1 MELKDIPNYAYEGY
15 IWFSDQP
22 KPKVLRNDRFEF
34 ENIGQNPFIIEA
46 LLWAEKEKV
55 AVHISH
61 THRYLIHIYD
71 LKTLENIDNKEISYL
86 AHKIDGVKK
95 LKFRQIWQSE
105 EDSLCEGMD
114 VLEMKAQVFIG
125 FENN

>member
-1 MELKDIPNYAYEGY
+1 MNLKDIPNHAYEGY
-15 IWFSDQP
+15 VWLSGQP
-22 KPKVLRNDRFEF
+22 KPKVLSNEKYDF
-34 ENIGQNPFIIEA
+34 ENTGQNPFIIEA
-46 LLWAEKEKV
+46 LLWAKNEKV

-61 THRYLIHIYD
+61 THRYLINVYD
-71 LKTLENIDNKEISYL
+71 LKTLESADNKDIIFL

-95 LKFRQIWQSE
+95 LKFTQIWQAE
-105 EDSLCEGMD
+105 PDPLCERME

>member
-1 MELKDIPNYAYEGY
+1 
-15 IWFSDQP
+15 
-22 KPKVLRNDRFEF
+22 
-34 ENIGQNPFIIEA
+34 
-46 LLWAEKEKV
+46 V